1 MPQGL
6 KRPHCPIHCTF
17 IVRKYSRSE
26 SGKPHTVPTVSHR
39 FAGLNWEKTLIPQA
53 TDLPFPRYAC
63 LPSRNFWIAWDP
75 LSIDGQHEWSLQHPE
90 LECSN
95 ARMRHTQDHQL
106 TKQVASSATTSA
118 KLLW

>member
-1 MPQGL
+1 M
-6 KRPHCPIHCTF
+6 
-17 IVRKYSRSE
+17 
-26 SGKPHTVPTVSHR
+26 PTVSHR

-95 ARMRHTQDHQL
+95 APH
-106 TKQVASSATTSA
+106 AGSSTYKTGGKLSHNFGEITLVTSTV
-118 KLLW
+118 